1 MGLKRLVL
9 EQYTLDRVADITG
22 VPGGTIARLAGEFGD
37 SSRAL
42 AIAPTGRGDLAAG
55 NGLYTALAIQALNAL
70 VGSIDV
76 PGGVLTQQYPSFAAW
91 PAMQPDAAAQKGS
104 KEPRLDGAGTTYPL
118 GFSACQDLAANLAAG
133 KPYAANALLLLN
145 ADPVHE
151 FPQGAAMAQALGK
164 VPFVVSFSPVLDESA
179 ACADLILPALT
190 FFELWQDDIL
200 EGTGFQGI
208 GLRQPVVSPVQGRP
222 QSR

>member
-1 MGLKRLVL
+1 MGFKRLVL
-9 EQYTLDRVADITG
+9 EQYTLERVADITG
-22 VPGGTIARLAGEFGD
+22 VAGGTIARLAGEFGA
-37 SSRAL
+37 SSRSL

-76 PGGVLTQQYPSFAAW
+76 AGGVLTQQYPSFTAW
-91 PAMQPDAAAQKGS
+91 PAMQPDAAAQKGG

-118 GFSACQDLAANLAAG
+118 GYSACQDLAANLADG
-133 KPYAANALLLLN
+133 KPYAANALFLLN
-145 ADPVHE
+145 ADPVHDL
-151 FPQGAAMAQALGK
+151 PQGAGHGRGPEQGPL
-164 VPFVVSFSPVLDESA
+164 VVSFSPVLDDSA

-200 EGTGFQGI
+200 EGTGYQGI
-208 GLRQPVVSPVQGRP
+208 ALRQPVVSPVRRRP